1 MSKGCP
7 RVSVCL
13 FTVSKWA
20 VLSIILT
27 HCAILPLIA
36 QDRAAINGTITDP
49 SGAPI
54 AGATVELKSAAN
66 GFHRTIMTG
75 TDGIYEFPSLAVGA
89 YTVSVTKDGFKPYEI
104 NGVDVLFGQIRT
116 LDEQLAIGATH
127 ESVQVTATAEALN
140 RTNAEIDGVIEAP
153 QIGEIPING
162 RNWAT
167 LMTLAPGAIN
177 TGDGGQ
183 RSIRF
188 NGHSLDDSNFTF
200 DGIDTSG
207 VQEQTQKAETRLG
220 ISLDS
225 IAEFRVATG
234 VYTAESGSA
243 GGAQVNVV
251 SKTGTNDYHGS
262 LFDYLR
268 NSALD
273 TRSPFDDSQIPP
285 FQLNQFGAQLGGAV
299 RKNKAFFLVNYE
311 GLRQTL
317 GQTLIGFVPNAAVRS
332 QIVAASPVLAPIV
345 NAFPKGQ
352 TALNST
358 TDQIS
363 VQGTNT
369 VREDSGLFRL
379 DYRFNDNNTA
389 YVRYSIDNALINNP
403 QDALGATN
411 TIPVIPQNLVLQ
423 FQHIFSPQLIN
434 ETKFGLNRVNYH
446 NWNYGSSPISVTTA
460 DFSALTANTLDE
472 EIGTTFSY
480 IDNLTK
486 TAGRHTL
493 KVGIDIRRIRLNNS
507 GNAIRASSI
516 DYNTLSDFIGNTAD
530 SASVLEGEGIRGNR
544 RTFFAGYAQDE
555 FKVTPNLTLNI
566 GLRYEFYTV
575 AHEILNRAAV
585 VDIVGCGG
593 FCPKGTPFYNANPN
607 DWGPR
612 FGLAWSPTA
621 MGGKMVI
628 RTGFG
633 IYYGANQN
641 DDFSD
646 PLESAIPRYGFTSSD
661 YANLSYPLDQF
672 ITPQNA
678 LFTPKAIDRHRK
690 DLSYDNYSFLI
701 QRQLPGKFQLQT
713 GYTGSVGRHLFTRY
727 TINLINPVTGK
738 RPLSQFSQFGLKT
751 NDGNDSFNA
760 WQTSLERRFTN
771 GFLWQTQY
779 MWSHGIADS
788 SIGAGESISF
798 ENQACRAC
806 DRSDTN
812 IDVRHT
818 MTSNAIYQLPFAR
831 NSKILGGWEV
841 SGIATA
847 SSGRPVN
854 ITLSRKAS
862 QLPDGN
868 TGSQRPNLVPGVPI
882 YAANQTINNWFNPA
896 AFAIPA
902 PGTWGNLGRYVA
914 RGPGYYEIDT
924 ALQKQFH
931 VTEKISMNFRAEAF
945 NLLNHPVYANPSG
958 SIGSNPASPSANFG
972 RVTSILNSG
981 AVGTGTPRRLQFAL
995 RVIF

>member
-1 MSKGCP
+1 MSKSFSCRVL
-7 RVSVCL
+7 RVSL
-13 FTVSKWA
+13 
-20 VLSIILT
+20 
-27 HCAILPLIA
+27 LISAFSLAA
-36 QDRAAINGTITDP
+36 QDRASINGTITDP
-49 SGAPI
+49 SGAVVES
-54 AGATVELKSAAN
+54 AQVVLTSTVN
-66 GFHRTIMTG
+66 GLQRKTTTK
-75 TDGIYEFPSLAVGA
+75 TDGIYQFSSLPVGT
-89 YTVSVTKDGFKPYEI
+89 YTLSFSKDGFRPST
-104 NGVDVLFGQIRT
+104 VDAVDLLFGQIRT
-116 LDEQLAIGATH
+116 VDQKLLIGAVSD
-127 ESVQVTATAEALN
+127 SVQVSAANEALN
-140 RTNAEIDGVIEAP
+140 RTNAEVDGVIESP
-153 QIGEIPING
+153 QIREIPING

-167 LMTLAPGAIN
+167 LMTLVPGAIN
-177 TGDGGQ
+177 TGNGGQ

-207 VQEQTQKAETRLG
+207 VQEQTQKAETRLS

-225 IAEFRVATG
+225 IAEFRVATS

-251 SKTGTNDYHGS
+251 SKTGGNQFHGT

-268 NSALD
+268 NDALD
-273 TRSPFDDSQIPP
+273 TRSPFDDAQIPP
-285 FQLNQFGAQLGGAV
+285 FRLNQFGGQLGGPV
-299 RKNKAFFLVNYE
+299 IRNKAFFLVNYE

-317 GQTLIGFVPNAAVRS
+317 GQTLIGFVPNAAVRA
-332 QIVAASPVLAPIV
+332 QVVATSPVLKPIID
-345 NAFPKGQ
+345 AFPLGQ
-352 TALNST
+352 RAVDAN
-358 TDQIS
+358 TDQINI
-363 VQGTNT
+363 QGTNT
-369 VREDSGLFRL
+369 VREDSGLFRF

-389 YVRYSIDNALINNP
+389 FVRYSIDNALINNP
-403 QDALGATN
+403 QDALGTTN

-423 FQHIFSPQLIN
+423 FQHIFSPRLIN
-434 ETKFGLNRVNYH
+434 EAKFGLNRVNYH
-446 NWNYGSSPISVTTA
+446 NYNYGKSPISVSTA
-460 DFSALTANTLDE
+460 DFSSLSDNTLDA

-493 KVGIDIRRIRLNNS
+493 KFGVDIRRIRLNNS
-507 GNAIRASSI
+507 GNAIRDSSI
-516 DYNTLSDFIGNTAD
+516 SYASLSDFVNNIAD

-544 RTFFAGYAQDE
+544 RTFYSGYAQDE
-555 FKVTPNLTLNI
+555 FKLTPNLTLNL

-585 VDIVGCGG
+585 VDIQGCGG
-593 FCPKGTPFYNANPN
+593 YCPTGTPFYDANPN

-612 FGLAWSPTA
+612 IGLAWSPA
-621 MGGKMVI
+621 ALAGKTVI

-646 PLESAIPRYGFTSSD
+646 PLESAVPRYGFTSSD
-661 YANLSYPLDQF
+661 FSNLSYPLDRF

-690 DLSYDNYSFLI
+690 DLSYQNWNFLV
-701 QRQLPGKFQLQT
+701 QQQLPGQFQLQT
-713 GYTGSVGRHLFTRY
+713 GYIGSAGRHLFTRY
-727 TINLINPVTGK
+727 QINRIDPLTGK
-738 RPLSQFSQFGLKT
+738 RPLAQFSQFGLKT
-751 NDGNDSFNA
+751 NDGNNTFNA
-760 WQTSLERRFTN
+760 LQVTLERRFTN

-788 SIGAGESISF
+788 SIGAGESLTF
-798 ENQACRAC
+798 QNQSCRAC

-818 MTSNAIYQLPFAR
+818 TTSNAIYKLPFAR
-831 NSKILGGWEV
+831 NSRILGGWEL
-841 SGIATA
+841 SGIGTA

-854 ITLSRKAS
+854 ITLSRRAN
-862 QLPDGN
+862 QLLDGN
-868 TGSQRPNLVPGVPI
+868 TGSQRPNLVPGQSI

-902 PGTWGNLGRYVA
+902 AGTWGNLGRYVG

-924 ALQKQFH
+924 ALQKRFAL
-931 VTEKISMNFRAEAF
+931 TERIGLNFRTEAF
-945 NLLNHPVYANPSG
+945 NLFNHPIFNNPSG
-958 SIGSNPASPSANFG
+958 SIGANPASPSANFG
-972 RVTSILNSG
+972 RITSILNTG

-995 RVIF
+995 RLDF